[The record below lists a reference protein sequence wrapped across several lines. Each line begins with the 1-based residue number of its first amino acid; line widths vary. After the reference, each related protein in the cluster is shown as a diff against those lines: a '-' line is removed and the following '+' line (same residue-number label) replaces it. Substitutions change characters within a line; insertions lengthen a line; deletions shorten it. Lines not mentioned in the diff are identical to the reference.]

1 MAVAETA
8 SRWAELAAWLRDE
21 LAPRPGRSAAT
32 ARIAVNC
39 TITVVAAMVFEIPLP
54 AYMAYIVLL
63 LVSREYIGTLI
74 TAVAGAIAAT
84 VAVVLSLLFFMIDA
98 SEPALRLPLMALST
112 FLGMFLVRTSALGPI
127 AFLAAFVL
135 VLSQTLIDGIP
146 STEVLT
152 RLVLWLWV
160 VVMFPAT
167 LTALVD
173 LAFGRSP
180 GRLALQ
186 TGSRLLDSVTATLLG
201 RLSADTGDRQAEAL
215 ELLELQQHAQMA
227 DRRLRGLA

>member
-21 LAPRPGRSAAT
+21 LAPKPGRGAAT

-39 TITVVAAMVFEIPLP
+39 TITVVVAMVFEIPLP

-84 VAVVLSLLFFMIDA
+84 VAVVLSLLFFMVDA
-98 SEPALRLPLMALST
+98 SEPALRIPLMAVST
-112 FLGMFLVRTSALGPI
+112 FVGMFLVRTSALGPI
-127 AFLAAFVL
+127 AFLAGFVL

-146 STEVLT
+146 STEALT

-160 VVMFPAT
+160 VAVFPAT

-173 LAFGRSP
+173 LAFGPSP
-180 GRLALQ
+180 AKVRLQ
-186 TGSRLLDSVTATLLG
+186 TTLRLLDSVTATLSG
-201 RLSADTGDRQAEAL
+201 RQSTEAGDWQAE
-215 ELLELQQHAQMA
+215 
-227 DRRLRGLA
+227 